1 MKNWLLTSSLLFTG
15 LVNAAGSVD
24 FLEVDNDVVLFTTTE
39 AKTGTRPACMSM
51 DNDALWSV
59 SLTSESGR
67 AMYSL
72 ILTAMAKGESVGLA
86 IESAGDCAN
95 ADGIERA
102 SKVSL
107 TSASSG
113 VSSSSAKSVGVYKG
127 DGVTRLGTLLH
138 MQSPSTW
145 YYANAELSPV
155 PLTVINANN
164 ANTTVRF
171 TGEDCT
177 GTAFL
182 YSNQQYL
189 YFYEQLGGQILL
201 TESSS
206 QNLLRTSEMNAN
218 GQCIKRNS
226 VTVDGYELIPGDHP
240 TCGPKRCMLKEE

>member
-72 ILTAMAKGESVGLA
+72 ILTAMAKGDSVGLA
-86 IESAGDCAN
+86 VESADDCAN
-95 ADGIERA
+95 TDGVERA
-102 SKVSL
+102 NKVNL
-107 TSASSG
+107 ATENTTVSA
-113 VSSSSAKSVGVYKG
+113 SSAKSVGVYKG

-138 MQSPSTW
+138 MGSPNTW
-145 YYANAELSPV
+145 YYATPELSPV
-155 PLTVINANN
+155 PNIVTNINN
-164 ANTTVRF
+164 AGTTVRF

-182 YSNQQYL
+182 YSRQDYL
-189 YFYEQLGGQILL
+189 YFYEQLDDEILL
-201 TESSS
+201 TEPTS
-206 QNLLRTSEMNAN
+206 QRLVRVSEKNAN
-218 GQCIKRNS
+218 GQCFSRTS
-226 VTVDGYELIPGDHP
+226 STVDGYKLVPGDDP